1 MSVAN
6 TVGCMLPAPSARSE
20 LRLVL
25 SCFVITA
32 VLELG
37 MKATVFKAAVT
48 FKEQCSSSR
57 CQDPK
62 HQQAPVYKT
71 CTTCKQAP
79 ASLEEPLLATT
90 LNVQLHAGTSTL
102 LVVYPN
108 ELPSIYSVN
117 CVSKTQ
123 DSLAYPTK
131 TSPHASP
138 PSSNHPEAADD
149 LMIAA
154 AANAWLRPHPQAHVS
169 SCQAMT
175 SIPGGQPNAK
185 SSNKLHSRCTLHAEQ
200 H

>member
-62 HQQAPVYKT
+62 HQQAPVKNLY
-71 CTTCKQAP
+71 
-79 ASLEEPLLATT
+79 
-90 LNVQLHAGTSTL
+90 NVQAGTSKPGRATSSHHTQCT
-102 LVVYPN
+102 VTCRHVNPARGVPQQ
-108 ELPSIYSVN
+108 LPSIYSVN

-138 PSSNHPEAADD
+138 PSGNHPEAADD